1 MLADELEGVVGAE
14 HGEGIIGSIVVDED
28 GITGSGELSGGLG
41 VVVTDILT
49 MGGRATS
56 ALSLHG

>member
-28 GITGSGELSGGLG
+28 GITGSGELSGGSS
-41 VVVTDILT
+41 VVFTVFILN
-49 MGGRATS
+49 
-56 ALSLHG
+56 